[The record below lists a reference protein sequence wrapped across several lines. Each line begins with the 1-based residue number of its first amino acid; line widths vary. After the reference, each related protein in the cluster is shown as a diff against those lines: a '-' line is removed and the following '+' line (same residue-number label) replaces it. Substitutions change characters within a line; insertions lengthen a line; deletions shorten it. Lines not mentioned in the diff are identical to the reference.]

1 MNISHPNNEAEAAY
15 LGFAIVDTLIDTLVS
30 KGVINDGIA
39 DEIFRT
45 VAVRLSKGGSFES
58 QRAAKFL
65 ADWIRS
71 KP

>member
-1 MNISHPNNEAEAAY
+1 MNICHPNNEAEAAY

-30 KGVINDGIA
+30 KDVINDGIA

-65 ADWIRS
+65 ADWIHS